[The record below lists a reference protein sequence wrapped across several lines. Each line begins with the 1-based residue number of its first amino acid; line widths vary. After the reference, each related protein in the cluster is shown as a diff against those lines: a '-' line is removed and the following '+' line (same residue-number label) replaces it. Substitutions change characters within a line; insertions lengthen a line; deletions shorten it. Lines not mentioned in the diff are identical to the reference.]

1 MSKKLEKFLTEAD
14 AAVAAETPSDL
25 VVAVEKVLADG
36 FVFYFKAHTFHWN
49 VEGPNFSEYH
59 GFFGGIYEQVFD
71 SLDFVAEEIRALG
84 SYAPRSLAQ
93 LVGMSGLV
101 ENRTQLTPLAMIA
114 DLASDNQKI
123 LGGVLAAQRMAD
135 AANQVGLA
143 NRLQDLFD
151 AHKKLAWQLSAYQK

>member
-25 VVAVEKVLADG
+25 VAAIDKVLADG

-71 SLDFVAEEIRALG
+71 GIDRLAEEVRALG

-93 LVGMSGLV
+93 LVGMSALV
-101 ENRTQLTPLAMIA
+101 ENRTQLTALAMIA

-123 LGGVLAAQRMAD
+123 LGGLLAAQKMAE

-143 NRLQDLFD
+143 NYLQDLFD

>member
-1 MSKKLEKFLTEAD
+1 MSKKLEKFLTEAE
-14 AAVAAETPSDL
+14 AAVAADTPSDL
-25 VVAVEKVLADG
+25 VAAIDKVISDAFIFG
-36 FVFYFKAHTFHWN
+36 FKAWTFHWN

-71 SLDFVAEEIRALG
+71 GLDRLAEEVRALG
-84 SYAPRSLAQ
+84 SYAPRSLSQ
-93 LVGMSGLV
+93 LVGNSGLV
-101 ENRTQLTPLAMIA
+101 ENRTQLSALAMIA

-123 LGGVLAAQRMAD
+123 LGGLLAAQKMAE

-143 NRLQDLFD
+143 NYLQDLFD

>member
-1 MSKKLEKFLTEAD
+1 MSEKLEKFLTEAD
-14 AAVAAETPSDL
+14 AAVAADTPADL
-25 VVAVEKVLADG
+25 VAAIDKVLADG

-71 SLDFVAEEIRALG
+71 GLDRLAEEVRALG

-93 LVGMSGLV
+93 LVGMSALV
-101 ENRTQLTPLAMIA
+101 ENRTQLSALAMIA

-123 LGGVLAAQRMAD
+123 LGGLLAAQKMAE

-143 NRLQDLFD
+143 NYLQDLFD

>member
-14 AAVAAETPSDL
+14 EAVAAETPSDL
-25 VVAVEKVLADG
+25 VAAIDKVLADG

-49 VEGPNFSEYH
+49 VEGANFSEYH

-71 SLDFVAEEIRALG
+71 SLDIVAEEIRALG

-101 ENRTQLTPLAMIA
+101 ENRTQLSALAMIA

-123 LGGVLAAQRMAD
+123 LGGLLAAQKMAE
-135 AANQVGLA
+135 AGNQVGLA
-143 NRLQDLFD
+143 NYLQDLFD

>member
-1 MSKKLEKFLTEAD
+1 MSKKLDKFLTEAE
-14 AAVAAETPSDL
+14 AAVAADTPSDL
-25 VVAVEKVLADG
+25 VAAIDKVLADG

-71 SLDFVAEEIRALG
+71 GLDRLAEEVRALG
-84 SYAPRSLAQ
+84 SYAPRSLSQ
-93 LVGMSGLV
+93 LVGMSGLI
-101 ENRTQLTPLAMIA
+101 ENRTQLSALAMIA

-123 LGGVLAAQRMAD
+123 LGGLLAAQKMAE

-143 NRLQDLFD
+143 NYLQDLFD

>member
-14 AAVAAETPSDL
+14 EAVAADTPSDL
-25 VVAVEKVLADG
+25 VAAIDKVLADG

-71 SLDFVAEEIRALG
+71 GIDRLAEEVRALG

-101 ENRTQLTPLAMIA
+101 ENRTQLSALAMIA

-123 LGGVLAAQRMAD
+123 LGGLLAAQKMAD

-143 NRLQDLFD
+143 NYLQDLFD